1 MYAVRTV
8 QQLPGDAFGTFL
20 KTVTFR
26 VDYDGLMDLQLLLS
40 SDELQHV
47 PDDDLYWTK
56 HVEI

>member
-26 VDYDGLMDLQLLLS
+26 VDYDGLMDLQLLLI

-47 PDDDLYWTK
+47 PDDDL
-56 HVEI
+56 